1 MSESNRV
8 ALTYCPE
15 VTYGTLPANALT
27 WKTARPTDMN
37 FAAAPRTVMSEELLS
52 NRMVSD
58 LVVTGLDVQGEMGFE
73 LTHTTYDDFF
83 EAVMGGTWTTN
94 VLNAGTAQKSFCIQQ
109 KFGDWGTPHYLLY
122 RGMRV
127 GTFDLDVAFGQIV
140 KGKFGFQGN
149 GTTSGTVDN
158 LGTGTL
164 AAASTTEVMD
174 AAAGLTAIT
183 LDGGAPGA
191 AIKRVSLRVENNLRP
206 IEGVGQAAPTGIAYG
221 RSIVTGTLEMYF
233 ETAAMYAKL
242 LAGTSAALSFTLT
255 KSAKSYTFLV
265 PKLKFNSGAPAVPG
279 VDTDVMIPLAFTGLY
294 DAGATNTNLRITRV
308 P

>member
-27 WKTARPTDMN
+27 WKTARPTDMS

-52 NRMVSD
+52 NRQVAD
-58 LVVTGLDVQGEMGFE
+58 LVVTGLDVQGDMGFE
-73 LTHTTYDDFF
+73 LTHTTFDDLI
-83 EAVMGGTWTTN
+83 AAAMCDAWATN
-94 VLNAGTAQKSFCIQQ
+94 VLKAGVLKPSFCIQQ
-109 KFGDWGTPHYLLY
+109 KFGDWGSPHYLLY
-122 RGMRV
+122 KGMRV
-127 GTFDLDVAFGQIV
+127 ASMDLDVAFGQIV
-140 KGKFGFQGN
+140 KGKFSFQGN
-149 GTTSGTVDN
+149 GTTSGTTDN

-164 AAASTTEVMD
+164 APASTTEVMD

-221 RSIVTGTLEMYF
+221 RSIITGTLEMYF

-255 KSAKSYTFLV
+255 KSAKSYTFLI
-265 PKLKFNSGAPAVPG
+265 PKLKFNSGAPAVPA
-279 VDTDVMIPLAFTGLY
+279 VDTDVMIPLAFTALY
-294 DAGATNTNLRITRV
+294 DPTDTNMKITRV